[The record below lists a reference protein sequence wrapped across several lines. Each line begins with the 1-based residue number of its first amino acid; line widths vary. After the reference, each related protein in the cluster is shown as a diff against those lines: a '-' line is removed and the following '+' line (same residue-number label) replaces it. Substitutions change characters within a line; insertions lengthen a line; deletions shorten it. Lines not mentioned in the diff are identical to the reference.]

1 MLPVLLST
9 VVISFSGVM
18 APGPMFAVTLAKS
31 YRTPWAGTWIALGH
45 AVVEVP
51 LVLLIFYLLH
61 QFSPGVTARLVISL
75 LGGGMLTWLGIG
87 MFRARRAVVGGGRDM
102 PCGAVTAGILMSALN
117 PFFLLWWA
125 TIGTSLIDRFREY
138 GANNPFLFIAVH
150 WMCDLV
156 WLSFVAVVIYRTRT
170 LWGTKLQQGMFV
182 LCSLLLMGFGG
193 WYVYSGIRLVL

>member
-18 APGPMFAVTLAKS
+18 APGPMLAVTLAKS
-31 YRTPWAGTWIALGH
+31 YRSPWAGTRIAIGH
-45 AVVEVP
+45 AIVEVP
-51 LVLLIFYLLH
+51 LALLIFYLLH
-61 QFSPGVTARLVISL
+61 QFSPGITTRFIISL
-75 LGGGMLTWLGIG
+75 LGGGMIAWLGVG
-87 MFRARRAVVGGGRDM
+87 MFRARRAVVEGGRDM

-138 GANNPFLFIAVH
+138 GSSNPLPFIAVH
-150 WMCDLV
+150 WACDLV

-170 LWGTKLQQGMFV
+170 LWGAKLQQGMFI
-182 LCSLLLMGFGG
+182 LCSLLLMGFGV